1 MSIKLIKSQKT
12 INDYFIEIISSTE
25 LIKTFVI
32 KDLSVKYRNTVI
44 GLIWI
49 ILKSIVASTI
59 LIFIFSR
66 VVGNSIED
74 DTPYIAFVYSGVCC
88 WFFFQTSLAEST
100 NSLIS
105 NQGLFTKVYIPKLV
119 FVISI
124 LISCFID
131 FIISL
136 LILGSLLIFFQ
147 VKLSVNILFFPV
159 GILLLIY
166 TTFAYSFASSL
177 IAVKYRDF
185 KHLVPFLLQIGL
197 YLSPIAIN
205 LSDLSPK
212 MQLIFFLNPLTASLS
227 IIRYSIFDLSLNYH
241 IFLFSLI
248 SILLTSL
255 VLFFT
260 TKYFL
265 KLDKNIVDII

>member
-1 MSIKLIKSQKT
+1 MSIKIIKSQKS
-12 INDYFIEIISSTE
+12 IKDYFTEIISSTE
-25 LIKTFVI
+25 LIKSFVI
-32 KDLSVKYRNTVI
+32 KDLSVKYRNTAI

-66 VVGNSIED
+66 VVENSIEN
-74 DTPYIAFVYSGVCC
+74 DTSYIAFVYSGVCC
-88 WFFFQTSLAEST
+88 WFFFQTSLSEST

-105 NQGLFTKVYIPKLV
+105 NQGLFSKIYIPKLV

-131 FIISL
+131 FLVSL
-136 LILGSLLIFFQ
+136 LILGAILIFFQ
-147 VKLSVNILFFPV
+147 IKLSSNFLFFPF

-166 TTFAYSFASSL
+166 TTFIYSFVSSL

-185 KHLVPFLLQIGL
+185 KHLVPFLLQVGL

-205 LSDLSPK
+205 MNDLSPR
-212 MQLIFFLNPLTASLS
+212 MQLIFFLNPITVSLS
-227 IIRYSIFDLSLNYH
+227 IIRFSIFGISLNSHIILLSLGS
-241 IFLFSLI
+241 F
-248 SILLTSL
+248 LLTSL
-255 VLFFT
+255 VLFFA

-265 KLDKNIVDII
+265 RLDKNIVDII